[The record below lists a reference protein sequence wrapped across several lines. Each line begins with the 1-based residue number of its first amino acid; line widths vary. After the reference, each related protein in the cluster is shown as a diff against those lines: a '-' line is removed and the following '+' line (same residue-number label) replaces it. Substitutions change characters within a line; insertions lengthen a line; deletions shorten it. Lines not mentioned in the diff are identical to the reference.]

1 VTKIPA
7 VWAYIPDTL
16 FIEMR
21 DEPSGWTDEVSA
33 DVTLDYNE
41 GNQIVGLTVEHAS
54 TAIDLGTVEVSEF
67 RDVRDVG
74 ARAIEP
80 TRKPVG
86 A

>member
-1 VTKIPA
+1 MKLRYYPDT
-7 VWAYIPDTL
+7 DTL

-21 DEPSGWTDEVSA
+21 DEPSGRTDEVSA

-80 TRKPVG
+80 TREPVG

>member
-1 VTKIPA
+1 MKLRYYPDT
-7 VWAYIPDTL
+7 DTL

-21 DEPSGWTDEVSA
+21 DEPGGRTDEVSA

-41 GNQIVGLTVEHAS
+41 GNQIVGLTVEHAA
-54 TAIDLGTVEVSEF
+54 TAIDLGAVEVSEF
-67 RDVRDVG
+67 RDVG

-80 TRKPVG
+80 TREPVG